1 MKLTKEE
8 VKKAMVCCPTGNCKE
23 CPLKEYEGEN
33 CIGELFKLAFLIIEN
48 LEKKKIPILTN
59 EQAVELAKGKPSVG
73 EQAVCNDNPE
83 REGERVSLIDRLI
96 DDVLFEIRARIEY
109 VLATAAREPYPKLT
123 VFVSRGLL
131 RLLQVKYRGEVSVSY
146 SEHSIPIGKIFG
158 YDVRVFEGFEPSFY
172 ICEDKEQVIGRRY

>member
-8 VKKAMVCCPTGNCKE
+8 VKKAMGCCPTGNCKE

-33 CIGELFKLAFLIIEN
+33 CIGLLFSAALEIIKN
-48 LEKKKIPILTN
+48 LEKKEIPILSN
-59 EQAVELAKGKPSVG
+59 EQAVALAKGKPSVG

-83 REGERVSLIDRLI
+83 REGERVSLIDRLL
-96 DDVLFEIRARIEY
+96 DDVLFEINARIEY

-131 RLLQVKYRGEVSVSY
+131 RILEVKHRGEVSIAY
-146 SEHSIPIGKIFG
+146 GKYDMPIGKIFG

-172 ICEDKEQVIGRRY
+172 ICEDKEQLIGRRY